1 MTKKQD
7 STEGKILAVEEALS
21 RTEQFIEH
29 NQKTIFI
36 VLGVLIVIVLGYF
49 GSKRFYFEPREQKA
63 HSEMFFAEKYFE
75 LDSLNKALNG
85 DGEHVGFLDI
95 IDNYGMTDAS
105 NLAKYYTGII
115 YLKQHK
121 YDDAITYLKK
131 YSGKDQIIS
140 SVDLGA
146 IGDAYME
153 LNDTE
158 NALKYYLQAVDRNDN
173 NFTAPQYL
181 LKAGYVY
188 EEKGDWTN
196 ALKMYEKIKKEHYKS
211 QEVREIDKLIAKA
224 KGMLNQ

>member
-1 MTKKQD
+1 MAKKHD
-7 STEGKILAVEEALS
+7 NTEGKILAVEEALG
-21 RTEQFIEH
+21 RTEQFIER
-29 NQKTIFI
+29 NQKVI
-36 VLGVLIVIVLGYF
+36 LIVVGIIIVFVLGYF
-49 GSKRFYFEPREQKA
+49 GSKKFYFEPKETKA
-63 HSEMFFAEKYFE
+63 HSEMFYAEKYFE
-75 LDSLNKALNG
+75 LDSLNQALNG

-95 IDNYGMTDAS
+95 IDNYGMTDAA

-121 YDDAITYLKK
+121 FDDAITYLKK

-140 SVDLGA
+140 SVALGS

-153 LNDTE
+153 QNDAE
-158 NALKYYLQAVDRNDN
+158 NALKYYLQAVDKNDN

-181 LKAGYVY
+181 MKAGFVY

-196 ALKMYEKIKKEHYKS
+196 ALKMYEQIKKDHYKS
-211 QEVREIDKLIAKA
+211 QEFREVDKLIARA

>member
-1 MTKKQD
+1 MAKKQD

-29 NQKTIFI
+29 HQKTILIVVGALI
-36 VLGVLIVIVLGYF
+36 VLVLGYF
-49 GSKRFYFEPREQKA
+49 GSKRFYFEPKEIKA
-63 HSEMFFAEKYFE
+63 HSEMFYAEKYFE
-75 LDSLNKALNG
+75 LDSLNQALNG
-85 DGEHVGFLDI
+85 DGEHIGFLDV
-95 IDNYGMTDAS
+95 IDNYGMTDAA

-121 YDDAITYLKK
+121 FDDAITFLKK
-131 YSGKDQIIS
+131 YNGKDQIIS
-140 SVDLGA
+140 SVAIGS

-153 LNDTE
+153 QNDAD
-158 NALKYYLQAVDRNDN
+158 NALKYYLKAVERNDN

-188 EEKGDWTN
+188 EGKADWAN
-196 ALKMYEKIKKEHYKS
+196 ALKMYEKIKKEHFKS
-211 QEVREIDKLIAKA
+211 QESREVDKLIARA